1 MLRLRP
7 YAKSL
12 HKVPLYSTPM
22 WMPGERWPRTKGATR
37 EGREGLCLL
46 MECCPGPGRFGSFF
60 HCFLS
65 WLREVCRCHI
75 LKSDPQNQLHPAV
88 LLLRTCGLKFYDQIS
103 LSFKCLHWTGSKTL
117 HGWVCSLMC
126 HSGSHGWLFLWPHQ
140 PSVGVPWNSKVPWT
154 EKRLE

>member
-1 MLRLRP
+1 MQSPFTKCLCTALPCECQGRGDLEPR
-7 YAKSL
+7 
-12 HKVPLYSTPM
+12 VPP
-22 WMPGERWPRTKGATR
+22 ERG
-37 EGREGLCLL
+37 GRASAFWWSA
-46 MECCPGPGRFGSFF
+46 PGPGRFGSFF